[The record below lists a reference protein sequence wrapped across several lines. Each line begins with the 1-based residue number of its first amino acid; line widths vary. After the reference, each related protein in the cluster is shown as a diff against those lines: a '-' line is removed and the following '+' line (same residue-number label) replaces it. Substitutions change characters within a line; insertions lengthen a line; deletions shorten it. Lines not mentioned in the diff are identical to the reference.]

1 MRLVLI
7 TAILGLLVQPAFAKK
22 IDCAGLKVMAEFHYQ
37 GFANSIRE
45 RDKLADSKLKADWT
59 KDDYETYKR
68 WQKQIDYQLREVEIR
83 ANIYSAFC
91 KD

>member
-7 TAILGLLVQPAFAKK
+7 TAVLGLLVQPAFAKK
-22 IDCAGLKVMAEFHYQ
+22 IDCAGLKDMAEFNYQ
-37 GFANSIRE
+37 GFKNSLKE
-45 RDKLADSKLKADWT
+45 RNKLADSKLRADWT
-59 KDDYETYKR
+59 KDDYETYKL
-68 WQKQIDYQLREVEIR
+68 WQKLADEQLREVEIR

>member
-22 IDCAGLKVMAEFHYQ
+22 IDCAGLKEMAEFHYQ
-37 GFANSIRE
+37 GFKNLTKKRLMIADSSAVVDWTTEDRE
-45 RDKLADSKLKADWT
+45 RYNLL
-59 KDDYETYKR
+59 
-68 WQKQIDYQLREVEIR
+68 QKQTDEALKEVEIR